1 MNNILNFKHLY
12 YFWVVA
18 EEGSITSASK
28 RLNITPQTISG
39 QISLLETRINN
50 ELFRKSGRNIQL
62 TDTGQI
68 VKRYAD
74 GIFALGQELSD
85 VLRGITTT
93 GPSELIVASASAL
106 PKATVYKI
114 LQPALTMQEDF
125 VLTLT
130 EGPVESIL
138 ADLAVNK
145 VDLVLS
151 DTQVQSNLRVKAF
164 NHFLGSSGLTV
175 LAPKALAAKYKKN
188 FPHSLNEAPILL
200 PTRQYAIRNRF
211 DHWLD
216 VMEIRP
222 NVRGQFDDSAVMK
235 AFGEAGFGLFFVP
248 QIVED
253 IVCKMHGVVPVGR
266 IHEVKHDFYAISAER
281 RVTHPA
287 VAAICDQARKLMV
300 E

>member
-1 MNNILNFKHLY
+1 MNNHLNFNHLY

-18 EEGSITSASK
+18 DEGSIVSASK
-28 RLNITPQTISG
+28 RLNITSQTISG

-50 ELFRKSGRNIQL
+50 ELFRKSGRNLQL

-74 GIFALGQELSD
+74 SIFALGQELSD
-85 VLRGITTT
+85 VLRGITST

-114 LQPALTMQEDF
+114 LEPALAMEDDF

-151 DTQVQSNLRVKAF
+151 DTQVQSNLKIKAF

-175 LAPKALAAKYKKN
+175 VAPKSLAQKYSKN
-188 FPHSLNEAPILL
+188 FPQCLHKAPLLL
-200 PTRQYAIRNRF
+200 PTRRYAVRSRF

-216 VMEIRP
+216 AREIRP
-222 NVRGQFDDSAVMK
+222 KIRGQFDDSAVMK
-235 AFGEAGFGLFFVP
+235 ACGEAGFGLFFVP

-253 IVCKMHGVVPVGR
+253 IVCKMHGVIPVGR
-266 IHEVKHDFYAISAER
+266 IPEVKHDFYAISAER

>member
-1 MNNILNFKHLY
+1 MNNQLNFKHLY
-12 YFWVVA
+12 YFWVTA
-18 EEGSITSASK
+18 EEGSIISASK

-50 ELFRKSGRNIQL
+50 ALFRKSGRNLQL

-74 GIFALGQELSD
+74 NIFSLGQELSD
-85 VLRGITTT
+85 VLRGITAS
-93 GPSELIVASASAL
+93 GPTEFIVAAASAL

-114 LQPALTMQEDF
+114 LQPALTLGEDF

-151 DTQVQSNLRVKAF
+151 DTQFQSNIKIKAY
-164 NHFLGSSGLTV
+164 NHFLGSSGVSV
-175 LAPKALAAKYKKN
+175 LAPEATAAHYKAS
-188 FPHSLNEAPILL
+188 FPKSLNDAPLLL
-200 PTRQYAIRNRF
+200 PTRQYAIRKRF
-211 DHWLD
+211 DAWLD
-216 VMEIRP
+216 TMEIRP
-222 NVRGQFDDSAVMK
+222 NVRGQFDDSAVLK

-248 QIVED
+248 TIVEVE
-253 IVCKMHGVVPVGR
+253 VCRMHSVVPVGR
-266 IHEVKHDFYAISAER
+266 IPEVKQDFYAISAER

-287 VAAICDQARKLMV
+287 VAAICDQARKLMI